1 MNTPSDMDPLVEAL
15 KHISGALKMRSL
27 YPPGHPAISRQVEKS
42 FRLIDSIL
50 EKEKKLSITMVDDVF
65 IIQNEPFYEASELFS
80 DFIKMFSEKKI
91 EKVTFHVGLTLDE
104 TSSFYEV
111 LALPKRE
118 IDECGGIGA
127 VFSSR
132 GLTHIDLARLEKEKK
147 DLDMEA
153 RRIYADARETM
164 IHVTQEVR
172 LGNVPSADRTKSV
185 ISEMVDVVLED
196 KNAILGLTMIKGY
209 DDYLFNHSVNVSILS
224 IALGQGL
231 GFPESTLNDLG
242 VGALLHDIGKTQTPE
257 TIVKKADH
265 LDDVQWGIMKKH
277 PTLGHEMLIKMQDIH
292 ETSAKVALEHHLRY
306 DRVDGY
312 PKEALSSGP
321 NPCSQVVT
329 VADCYDALTTL
340 RPYQEPSDPSEA
352 LKIMEKLSGTTLNP
366 QYYKNFVKVL
376 GIYPAGTLVR
386 LDTNEVS
393 LVYRPNYARPKRPRV
408 KLLYNP
414 EGNRLQEPIEVDLTE
429 MGVNGRPR
437 RNIVSSV
444 SPVLKNIDI
453 SDYL

>member
-1 MNTPSDMDPLVEAL
+1 MDPLVEAL
-15 KHISGALKMRSL
+15 KHISGGLKMRSL
-27 YPPGHPAISRQVEKS
+27 YPPGHPAIFQQVEKS
-42 FRLIDSIL
+42 FHLIDSIL
-50 EKEKKLSITMVDDVF
+50 EKEKKLAIAMVDDVF

-80 DFIKMFSEKKI
+80 DFIIMFSEKKV
-91 EKVTFHVGLTLDE
+91 EKVVFHEGLTLE
-104 TSSFYEV
+104 EISSFYEI
-111 LALPKRE
+111 LALPKGE
-118 IDECGGIGA
+118 INEGGGIGA

-132 GLTHIDLARLEKEKK
+132 GLSHIVLARLEKKKK

-153 RRIYADARETM
+153 RRIYADALEVM
-164 IHVTQEVR
+164 IHVTREVR
-172 LGNVPSADRTKSV
+172 LGNIPSTDKAKGV
-185 ISEMVDVVLED
+185 ISEMVDVILED

-257 TIVKKADH
+257 EVVKKAGH
-265 LDDVQWGIMKKH
+265 LDDVEWDIMKKH
-277 PTLGHEMLIKMQDIH
+277 PSLGHEMLIKMRDIH
-292 ETSAKVALEHHLRY
+292 ETSAKVALQHHLRY
-306 DRVDGY
+306 DHVDGY

-321 NPCSQVVT
+321 DPCSQVVT

-340 RPYQEPSDPSEA
+340 RPYREPSDPNEA

-366 QYYKNFVKVL
+366 QYYKNFVRVS

-386 LDTNEVS
+386 LDTNEVA
-393 LVYRPNYARPKRPRV
+393 LIYRPNYARPKRPRV

-414 EGNRLQEPIEVDLTE
+414 EGNRLQEPVEVDLTE
-429 MGVNGRPR
+429 LGVNGRPR
-437 RNIVSSV
+437 RNIVSTV